1 MTTTSG
7 RTLANS
13 PRLRLFVLCS
23 MYLAQG
29 VPWGFC
35 AITLVAWLAE
45 RGHTTAEIGQLM
57 ALATLPWSF
66 KWAWGPV
73 LDALPLPGG
82 RRRPWIILAEAA
94 MALTMLGMALLPDPN
109 TELQLLGWL
118 IFLHNCFNAMQDVAV
133 DALAV
138 DLLDETERGRAN
150 GLMYGSKYL
159 GGAIGGAGMASVVAA
174 FGMRTAMVSQA
185 VLLFAI
191 MLLPLLV
198 REGQRVGVTAVAG
211 VDAGL
216 QRALALL
223 ANLRRAFSLR
233 TPLLGALLAVSIQL
247 GIGVLSTIAP
257 VLFTKTLGWSMERYA
272 HVTGFWGVFVGLGGA
287 VGGGLIADRVGHRRM
302 IAIASTILGL
312 TWLGFAWLQSLWQVD
327 AFVIAVLML
336 ETLCGALIS
345 VGLFALYMDISWPRV
360 AATQFTA
367 YMALLNLSTTL
378 GHKFAGVMDGVWDIP
393 QTYALAGVV
402 QIVVIGLLLRMDT
415 GQTRRELGSD

>member
-1 MTTTSG
+1 MTASTG
-7 RTLANS
+7 VTLANS
-13 PRLRLFVLCS
+13 PRLRLFVLCAL
-23 MYLAQG
+23 YLAQG

-45 RGHTTAEIGQLM
+45 RGHSTAEIGELM
-57 ALATLPWSF
+57 ALSTLPWSF

-73 LDALPLPGG
+73 LDAVPLPGG
-82 RRRPWIILAEAA
+82 RRRPWIVIAEAA
-94 MALTMLGMALLPDPN
+94 MALTVLGMALLPDPN
-109 TELQLLGWL
+109 AELQLLGWL

-138 DLLDETERGRAN
+138 DLLDEEERGRAN

-191 MLLPLLV
+191 LLLPLLL
-198 REGQRVGVTAVAG
+198 REGRRVVVEQTAGVGAAVA
-211 VDAGL
+211 
-216 QRALALL
+216 RAVALL
-223 ANLRRAFSLR
+223 TNLRRAFSLR
-233 TPLLGALLAVSIQL
+233 TPLLGAALAVTVQL
-247 GIGVLSTIAP
+247 GIGTLSTVAP

-302 IAIASTILGL
+302 IAIASATLGA
-312 TWLGFAWLQSLWQVD
+312 TWLAFSALTSLWTVD
-327 AFVIAVLML
+327 AFVIGVLML
-336 ETLCGALIS
+336 ETLCGALVS

-378 GHKFAGVMDGVWDIP
+378 GHKLAGVLDGVWSVP
-393 QTYALAGVV
+393 QTYAFAGVV
-402 QIVVIGLLLRMDT
+402 QVAIIGLLLRMDH
-415 GQTRRELGSD
+415 GQTRRELGVD